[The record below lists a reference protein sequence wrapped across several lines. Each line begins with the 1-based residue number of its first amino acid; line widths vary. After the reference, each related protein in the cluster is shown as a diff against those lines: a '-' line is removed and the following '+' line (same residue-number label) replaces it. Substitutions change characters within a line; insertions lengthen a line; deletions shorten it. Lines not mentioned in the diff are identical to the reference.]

1 MSELNDAQPRP
12 APEQAMTITCP
23 KGLEQLL
30 ADEITELGA
39 QQVKLGV
46 SYVGCKPDQL
56 VGYKICL
63 WSRLASRVLWP
74 LAKFPVENAENMYEQ
89 LMQIPWIE
97 HFSDRQTFRVH
108 FNGSNDEIRNTHF
121 GALKVKDAICDYF
134 REKSGNR
141 PDVSDKPDVG
151 IHVRLYRDEVSVS
164 LDFAGESLHRRG
176 YRQAQ
181 GFAPLK
187 ENLAAA
193 LLIRAGWPELMKKPD
208 AALLDPMCGSGT
220 LLIEAALMAAD
231 IAPGLLRNQFAFE
244 KLKKHLGPEWQE
256 IRAQA
261 QQRKEQAQQGDL
273 ELTLAGYDMDREVI
287 AKAKDNARRAGV
299 MHFIH
304 VKTQPLSE
312 LTKEKGLPDTGL
324 ILCNPPYGERLSDE
338 VAIGSLYAAMGHKI
352 KQHFADWTVAIFTGN
367 PQQAYQFKMRSDKQY
382 QLFNGAIASKLFI
395 YKVSAVSSE
404 KVQQQVQ
411 SQTEVIKLNDG
422 AQMVCN
428 RLQKNLR
435 KLKPWAKKQG
445 INCYRL
451 YDADMPEYS
460 VAIDIYDD
468 WVHIQE
474 YAPPKTVDPEKAQNR
489 LREVLDAVPVALKM
503 DREKVVLKQRM
514 MQKGRKQY
522 EKQDQQQQM
531 FAVQEGTCRFYVNL
545 KDYLD
550 TGLFLDHRPI
560 RTDIETLAKDKD
572 FLNLF
577 SYTCTASVHAA
588 MGGARSTV
596 SVDMSTT
603 YLNWGRK
610 NLTLNGLPEK
620 NHEFIQADCLQWLKE
635 AQKSS
640 QRFDIIF
647 MDPPSFSNSKRM
659 DGVLD
664 VQRDHVDLIKQCMS
678 LLRPGGQLIF
688 STNYR
693 RFKMERDA
701 LNEFAIEDIS
711 AKSLPKDFARNS
723 KIHQCY
729 IIDKA

>member
-46 SYVGCKPDQL
+46 SYVSCKPDQL

-74 LAKFPVENAENMYEQ
+74 LAKFPVENAQNMYEQ

-134 REKSGNR
+134 REVSGNR

-151 IHVRLYRDEVSVS
+151 IHIRLYRDEVSVS

-176 YRQAQ
+176 YRQSQ
-181 GFAPLK
+181 GMAPLK

-244 KLKKHLGPEWQE
+244 KLKNHLSPEWQE

-352 KQHFADWTVAIFTGN
+352 KQHFANWTVAIFTGN

-382 QLFNGAIASKLFI
+382 QLYNGAIASKLFI

-620 NHEFIQADCLQWLKE
+620 NHEFIQADCLQWLKG

>member
-46 SYVGCKPDQL
+46 SYVSCKPDQL

-134 REKSGNR
+134 REVSGNR

-151 IHVRLYRDEVSVS
+151 IHIRLYRDEVSVS

-176 YRQAQ
+176 YRQSQ
-181 GFAPLK
+181 GMAPLK

-244 KLKKHLGPEWQE
+244 KLKNHLSPEWQE

-352 KQHFADWTVAIFTGN
+352 KQHFANWTVAIFTGN

-382 QLFNGAIASKLFI
+382 QLYNGAIASKLFI

-411 SQTEVIKLNDG
+411 SQTEDIKLNDG

-620 NHEFIQADCLQWLKE
+620 NHEFIQADCLQWLKG